1 MKAQQARD
9 LTNLNKKR
17 LSKLPEVYAKIE
29 AAASK
34 GSSSITL
41 HISLSLEDTVEL
53 RSNGY
58 NVSYGP
64 NPDPG
69 HPCSMSETTIVW

>member
-1 MKAQQARD
+1 MKATQARD
-9 LTNLNKKR
+9 LTNLNKKK
-17 LSKLPEVYAKIE
+17 LSKLPEVYSKIE

-41 HISLSLEDTVEL
+41 HLSLSLEDTAEL
-53 RSNGY
+53 CANGY
-58 NVSYGP
+58 NVSYDP

-69 HPCSMSETTIVW
+69 HFCSIPETTITW